1 MTNHNVFVIYNCKK
15 RKNVL
20 ITSSARKAKSELRTG
35 IKIEVWNES
44 GIIETIYARY
54 PKKMN
59 RYISLQKEYIAKKQ
73 LNAEL
78 KNKRRKSNEP

>member
-35 IKIEVWNES
+35 IK
-44 GIIETIYARY
+44 TIYARY

-59 RYISLQKEYIAKKQ
+59 RYIGLQKEYIAKKQ